1 MKRTLSILVLA
12 TFLLTLLGASV
23 AMAELY
29 QARAYQ
35 YTDAI
40 TGNLSLSGGTAY
52 CSGSVDPKGTYSAS
66 VTLNLYRQN
75 GSSWTYITS
84 WSGSATGGAKA
95 NASGSIY
102 VGSGTYKLVVKGNV
116 GNGLEYPTITK
127 IK

>member
-1 MKRTLSILVLA
+1 MKKTLSILVLA
-12 TFLLTLLGASV
+12 AFLLTLLGASV

-40 TGNLSLSGGTAY
+40 SGSLNVSGGVAY
-52 CSGSVDPKGTYSAS
+52 CSGSVDPKGTYSAT
-66 VTLNLYRQN
+66 VTINLYRQN

-84 WSGSATGGAKA
+84 WSGSASGGAKA
-95 NASGSIY
+95 SASGNIY

-116 GNGLEYPTITK
+116 GGGLEYPTITK
-127 IK
+127 TR